1 MKRLEIQVEAKG
13 VANLELLI
21 QKKNPKESHEQMSF
35 SPSINKEDDDTSAH
49 HVGKDVVK
57 IWEKG

>member
-49 HVGKDVVK
+49 HVGKDMVK
-57 IWEKG
+57 I